1 MPREPLI
8 AIVQHQAECPAARLA
23 DWLDEAGAR
32 LVTVRPDL
40 GARLP
45 TLDQLDGLMVLG
57 GIMGAGDDDEAPWL
71 PAVRDLIRA
80 AADTQV
86 PTLGVCLGHQL
97 IAVALGGRVERNPR
111 GKQYGLLPVGYTAE
125 AASDP
130 LFGALPPGT
139 RGVHSN
145 NDVVLAAPTGA
156 VALATAPGGEL
167 QAARFAPSVWGVQ
180 WHPEVDDEVFQGW
193 CAIEPPDDP
202 AVATRVIGQ
211 VAAARA
217 ELDAAWRPLAQRFLE
232 LCADR
237 SATR

>member
-1 MPREPLI
+1 MPRQPLI

-45 TLDQLDGLMVLG
+45 APDQLDGLIVLG

-71 PAVRDLIRA
+71 PGVRNLIRR
-80 AADTQV
+80 AADARV

-97 IAVALGGRVERNPR
+97 IAVALGGRVARNPR
-111 GKQYGLLPVGYTAE
+111 GKQYGLLPVGYTPQ
-125 AASDP
+125 AATDP

-145 NDVVLAAPTGA
+145 NDVVLDVPTGA
-156 VALATAPGGEL
+156 VALATAPSGEL

-180 WHPEVDDEVFQGW
+180 WHPEVDDEVFEGW
-193 CAIEPPDDP
+193 CEIEPPEDP
-202 AVATRVIGQ
+202 AAAARVIAQ
-211 VAAARA
+211 VAGARA
-217 ELDAAWRPLAQRFLE
+217 ELDAAWQPLAQRFIE
-232 LCADR
+232 LCASER
-237 SATR
+237 RQ